1 MEPIQLPPVH
11 RNQGGKSLDE
21 GPKGGVLKEQIVK
34 KLEALNKQQTDW
46 LQPEE
51 MNEFNPWPGLWF
63 WSVCLDWGYITVKA

>member
-46 LQPEE
+46 LQAEE
-51 MNEFNPWPGLWF
+51 MNSIHGQ
-63 WSVCLDWGYITVKA
+63 VCGFGQFVWIEGI